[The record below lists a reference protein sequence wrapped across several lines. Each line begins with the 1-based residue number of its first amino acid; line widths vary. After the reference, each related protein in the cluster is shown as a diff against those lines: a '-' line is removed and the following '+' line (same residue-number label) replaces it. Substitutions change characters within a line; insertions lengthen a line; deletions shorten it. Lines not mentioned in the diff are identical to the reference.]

1 MSQKFLDAFFL
12 SNARTYFQNRCYI
25 MVTKGLYYLYIN
37 YEALGVN
44 NGMLM
49 VTFSGTAVKLGS
61 KEGQK

>member
-1 MSQKFLDAFFL
+1 MERYL
-12 SNARTYFQNRCYI
+12 
-25 MVTKGLYYLYIN
+25 TKGLYYLYIN